1 MVSRAC
7 EHQRLQKETIL
18 KPSGLQ
24 GGRVLN
30 TSETMSASFLS
41 AMNTRAEDAG
51 RIADLKEELAKPKTL
66 LISQSDFENI
76 HRAFTDFDFDDDD
89 DEKGLVDYV
98 EEAIQESKWYTK
110 RFEKYDSDYSDMP
123 FTDWFCDDAFNIAED
138 FDFEVNTVSTRAQ
151 LQKLLDESVYAFLGE
166 CEESDEE

>member
-1 MVSRAC
+1 
-7 EHQRLQKETIL
+7 
-18 KPSGLQ
+18 
-24 GGRVLN
+24 
-30 TSETMSASFLS
+30 MSASFLS